1 MSVEIQEEAKWYNVP
16 STEYDE
22 ESESEDEED
31 MTDAIPRR
39 EETPVPEVSDEF
51 REKVLT
57 LKHSLY
63 DNTVL
68 APELGTTTA
77 QSNKPLDDYV
87 NKINKIYRLSLGAQK
102 GLVAKEATLNEFPA
116 ATRDHI
122 QWVLRWIADF
132 FPKNSVV
139 KTIPY
144 EDFLRTSFHVYP
156 FNQN

>member
-1 MSVEIQEEAKWYNVP
+1 MSTDAGENEKWYNVP

-22 ESESEDEED
+22 DTESDEED
-31 MTDAIPRR
+31 TTDVIPHR
-39 EETPVPEVSDEF
+39 EETPIPEVSDDF
-51 REKVLT
+51 RKKVLT

-68 APELGTTTA
+68 APELGTIDA
-77 QSNKPLDDYV
+77 QSNKVLDKYV
-87 NKINKIYRLSLGAQK
+87 KKINKIYRLSLGAQK
-102 GLVAKEATLNEFPA
+102 GLVAKESTLEEFPA
-116 ATRDHI
+116 ATRENI
-122 QWVLRWIADF
+122 RWVLRWIADF

-144 EDFLRTSFHVYP
+144 EDFLRNSFHVYP

>member
-1 MSVEIQEEAKWYNVP
+1 MSTDASENEKWYNVP

-22 ESESEDEED
+22 DTESDEED
-31 MTDAIPRR
+31 ITDAIPHR
-39 EETPVPEVSDEF
+39 EETPIPEVSDEF
-51 REKVLT
+51 RKKVLT

-68 APELGTTTA
+68 APELGTIDA
-77 QSNKPLDDYV
+77 QSNKVLDKYV
-87 NKINKIYRLSLGAQK
+87 KKINKIYRLSLGAQK
-102 GLVAKEATLNEFPA
+102 GLVAKESTLEEFPA
-116 ATRDHI
+116 ATRENI
-122 QWVLRWIADF
+122 RWVLRWIADF

-144 EDFLRTSFHVYP
+144 EDFLRNSFHVYP